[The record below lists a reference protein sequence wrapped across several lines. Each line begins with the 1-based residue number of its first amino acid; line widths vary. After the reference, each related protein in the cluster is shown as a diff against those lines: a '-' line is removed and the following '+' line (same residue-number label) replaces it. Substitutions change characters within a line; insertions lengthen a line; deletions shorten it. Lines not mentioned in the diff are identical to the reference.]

1 MEIRN
6 CKKCGRMFNYIF
18 GPPICPQ
25 CKDER
30 EAKFQDVKK
39 YVQDNKNATMVD
51 VCDQCNVEPEQLRQ
65 WIREERLQFADDSPI
80 KISCER
86 CGAMIGFGRFCN
98 KCKISLSQ
106 EVNSAIKPVI
116 NETSETRA
124 HPSSRNKMRFL

>member
-1 MEIRN
+1 MGGCSIIYSVHQYVLN
-6 CKKCGRMFNYIF
+6 VRMN
-18 GPPICPQ
+18 G
-25 CKDER
+25 KLSSR
-30 EAKFQDVKK
+30 MSKK

-98 KCKISLSQ
+98 KCKINLSQ
-106 EVNSAIKPVI
+106 EINSALKPVI
-116 NETSETRA
+116 NETSETSS
-124 HPSSRNKMRFL
+124 HPSSSKMRFL

>member
-1 MEIRN
+1 
-6 CKKCGRMFNYIF
+6 MFNYIF

-25 CKDER
+25 CKDEQ

-39 YVQDNKNATMVD
+39 YVQDNKNASMVD

-106 EVNSAIKPVI
+106 EINSAIKPAI
-116 NETSETRA
+116 NETSETSS
-124 HPSSRNKMRFL
+124 HPSSSKMRFL